1 MREKIK
7 KEVLR
12 NLLLEVSRRYDEVM
26 AQNAQIFEEIRYRV
40 IHDELT
46 GLYNRFYFMERLKKV
61 AASSRRH
68 HDYGAVIFVD
78 LDNFK
83 MVNDTAG
90 HKAGDELLKLVA
102 KKLRET
108 MREEDIVARF
118 GGDEFVIL
126 VENLGSD
133 KKKAIDTLRKIS
145 GKLLSSVKY
154 DDTFNQK
161 AYCITASIGIAL
173 VDEHGAGVDDI
184 LHSADSAMYKAKE
197 KGKARV
203 VFFNLDEESAAP

>member
-7 KEVLR
+7 KEILC
-12 NLLLEVSRRYDEVM
+12 NLLLEVSRRYDDVM
-26 AQNAQIFEEIRYRV
+26 VQNAQIFEEIRYRA

-46 GLYNRFYFMERLKKV
+46 GLYNRFYFMEQLKK
-61 AASSRRH
+61 AIAFSRRH
-68 HDYGAVIFVD
+68 YDYGAVIFVD

-102 KKLRET
+102 KKLCET

-145 GKLLSSVKY
+145 GKLLSSIKY
-154 DDTFNQK
+154 DYTFNRK
-161 AYCITASIGIAL
+161 AYRVTASIGIAL
-173 VDEHGAGVDDI
+173 VHEYETGIDDI
-184 LHSADSAMYKAKE
+184 LHAADNAMYRAKHN
-197 KGKARV
+197 GKARV
-203 VFFNLDEESAAP
+203 VFFNLDEEGAAS